1 MSTENRFQGR
11 GDIVIGLTP
20 LEQPDTNLA
29 LAICRTGAMG
39 VLDLGTDPAAAE
51 RALIEL
57 RDNATSAFGIRIG
70 RNFPLVAHDS
80 LLDTLP
86 PDTLILL
93 SADADTDVT
102 IAQSRNLAFA
112 CEVRNLQEALNAQG
126 SGAIALI
133 ARGDESGGCSSQ
145 LSTFILLQT
154 LVSCRDIH
162 LPIWACGG
170 IGLRTAAAALV
181 AGAAGVVLDIQL
193 ALLEES
199 HVPLTTRHLLDRI
212 DGAETSREG
221 EYRLIRPK
229 RSMSGTSLIA
239 GQDAYLARIFARRF
253 GNVPRTFAAFKNIKR
268 QLEFAEPGRPS
279 GLCETLGTQFPVLQG
294 PMTRVSDQAAFAASI
309 AAAGALPFVA
319 LALLDGPAS
328 LELLRQCQQQL
339 GDRPWGVGILGFA
352 DETIR
357 QAQLDAIGQIRPSHA
372 IIAGGRPAQVL
383 ALEGLGITSFVHVPS
398 PGLLTQFL
406 DAGVRR
412 FIFEGAEC
420 GGHIGPR
427 NSFPLWESQLDI
439 IESHIAQGQGK
450 TSAPIELVFAGGIHD
465 AASAAAVMAMTA
477 GIPSHLI
484 RVGILMGTA
493 YLFTEEAV
501 QHGAIGT
508 LFQQQLLLATR
519 TRLLE
524 TAPGHATRCLSTPF
538 VDEFQRCK
546 SAWLKEGKNERDIW
560 GELERLNLGRL
571 RLASKG
577 LRREGDSLEQV
588 DDAAQLSDGM
598 FMAGDISLLRSKT
611 STLHQLHEE
620 VTRRA
625 SEWFSQRIECM
636 REPAAEHA
644 SAPEPYRVAIVGIAC
659 AFAGSK
665 DVGAF
670 WQRIIDAAPSFTD
683 VPPSRWNA
691 ERYHGDHAVSSD
703 RIVSRRG
710 AFIDPIEF
718 DALGYGIPPASMAT
732 IEPIQLLSL
741 EMAQRA
747 LAHAGYGEGGF
758 DRSRTAVI
766 FGAEAGSELR
776 DALTLR
782 AVLPTYTDSVPDF
795 LQEQLPRFTED
806 TFPGTLSN
814 VIAGRIASRLD
825 LGGGNFTVDA
835 ACASSLA
842 ALDMAC
848 KELRL
853 GHSDMVLC
861 GGADLHNGISDY
873 MMFNS
878 AGALSPSGR
887 SLPFDAHSDGIVLG
901 EGVACL
907 VLKRVE
913 DAQRDGD
920 RIYSVIEAIGSASD
934 GRGKGLT
941 APRPEG
947 QHAALRRAYAQA
959 RRSPAEI
966 GLIEAHGTGTAVGDR
981 TELSSLSRVL
991 DDAAAASG
999 RCVLGS
1005 VKSLI
1010 GHTKCAAGLAGIIKA
1025 SLALHTGIRPPT
1037 THITTPSTA
1046 WPSEGALRLQT
1057 VAQPWLTGGK
1067 QRVAGV
1073 SAFGFG
1079 GANFHAVLSN
1089 DAMMDV
1095 DPSLAHRP
1103 CELILIRG
1111 ASRDMANSVIGPLLE
1126 MLATQAPLPAL
1137 HQVASDVCAQSDQ
1150 TQPVHFAFV
1159 AKNTQHFTALLRS
1172 AREGLPIA
1180 GELYIRNESEPTPGK
1195 LAFLFPGQGS
1205 QRPNMLR
1212 ELPTFIPSL
1221 RKCLASEP
1229 DIADA
1234 WFTGHPFDDDAR
1246 ARQINR
1252 LKDTRVAQPALG
1264 IASMMAASVLEG
1276 LGVTPDMAAGHSYG
1290 ELVAFWS
1297 AGAFDERALLRLS
1310 KQRAQCI
1317 HDAIETDPGAMA
1329 AVAASPAIILPLLA
1343 LSEATSDI
1351 VCANHNAP
1359 DQTVISG
1366 STAAISAACAL
1377 LKEKGVG
1384 VRPLAVA
1391 CAFHSPIVA
1400 SASAPFRDVL
1410 AKVAFS
1416 PLRHQVWS
1424 NRLATPHAMDASA
1437 AEQEL
1442 AAQIAHPV
1450 RFVDQIL
1457 AMHDAGARTFVEV
1470 GPGNVLCSLTRAIL
1484 GSRTY
1489 RALSID
1495 PHGDGTLAG
1504 LLQTVAG
1511 LAVAGVAINESW
1523 LLQGRACSPA
1533 PGNLGCGA
1541 KWLVDGHFVRTPDGM
1556 PLAGGLKPPAPI
1568 PSLYSQAPL
1577 RTQKPST
1584 DVALIEQFIQS
1595 TSDAIASQRD
1605 VLLQH
1610 LGSRPVTPWSVAID
1624 QPIEVASAGLT
1635 HAKKTPEDA
1644 PTKLVR
1650 ADTSNDSMS
1659 KMITRIIAE
1668 RTGYPANVLAN
1679 DLDLES
1685 DLSIDSIKRAEI
1697 VGHILQ
1703 SLKDRGM
1710 AHANDLHVADAL
1722 AQARTISAICEIIAT
1737 NDGENTIS
1745 TEETVDIS
1753 QADVLE
1759 TVIHAIC
1766 ERTGYPS
1773 HAVAADLDIESDLS
1787 IDSIKR
1793 AEIAGHLA
1801 QVFSITE
1808 DTARVD
1814 ALIASRTPSAMASV
1828 LQQGATSRNTAT
1840 HPTGAST
1847 LEGIA
1852 PTRLIERLDPMP
1864 ALASDSRLR
1873 ERNIYVVSSPAG
1885 LLEAI
1890 VSAATDATVSLAP
1903 NPFTAATA
1911 AHTADCVIDTSAL
1924 DPSEF
1929 PAQYDIW
1936 KEYLVAEPRR
1946 LIIIC
1951 RSDNAVL
1958 CASLRGFFRCA
1969 AREYPST
1976 TIRLVELDAHA
1987 SDEYAAGIVLAEL
2000 CDDSTL
2006 PIVAYQDNS
2015 RLAPALVDSALPQAS
2030 GTPKSKNSTW
2040 LLIGGARGITGLI
2053 AKRLA
2058 TGVSRIVLVGRTD
2071 DRAIERDESLADF
2084 SSVNALRGA
2093 ILEREMANNPS
2104 EATRMAKDI
2113 LARREVRQTI
2123 SAIEA
2128 LGCCVSYHK
2137 LDITEDACI
2146 DTLLADVERLH
2157 GPIHGIVH
2165 AAGIIEDR
2173 LIADKDNESFKRVWS
2188 AKIDGARQLTQACEK
2203 LRQTPEVLVM
2213 FGSIAAMF
2221 GNRGQCD
2228 YAAANSALDALTREC
2243 SPRVAERVITMHWG
2257 PWAPLGEGQGGMV
2270 SPELARQ
2277 FAAQDIAMIRP
2288 DSGVDAFFAEIDI
2301 STESRYS
2308 VVYSAGSW

>member
-11 GDIVIGLTP
+11 SDIVIGLTP
-20 LEQPDTNLA
+20 LEQPDTNLT
-29 LAICRTGAMG
+29 LAICRTGAIG
-39 VLDLGTDPAAAE
+39 VLDLGTDPAVAE
-51 RALIEL
+51 KALIEL

-70 RNFPLVAHDS
+70 RNFPPAAYDS

-86 PDTLILL
+86 PDTLVLL
-93 SADADTDVT
+93 SADADTGVN
-102 IAQSRNLAFA
+102 IARSRNLAFA
-112 CEVRNLQEALNAQG
+112 CEVRGLQEALNAQG

-154 LVSCRDIH
+154 LVSNADIH

-212 DGAETSREG
+212 DGAETTREG

-229 RSMSGTSLIA
+229 RSTSGTSLIA

-253 GNVPRTFAAFKNIKR
+253 GNVPRTFAAFRNIRR
-268 QLEFAEPGRPS
+268 QLQLAEPGRPS
-279 GLCETLGTQFPVLQG
+279 GLCETLGTRIPVLQG
-294 PMTRVSDQAAFAASI
+294 PMTRVSDQAAFASSV

-339 GDRPWGVGILGFA
+339 GDQPWGVGILGFA
-352 DETIR
+352 DEAIR
-357 QAQLDAIGQIRPSHA
+357 QAQLDAIVQIRPSHA
-372 IIAGGRPAQVL
+372 IIAGGRPAQAL
-383 ALEGLGITSFVHVPS
+383 ALEALGITTFVHVPS

-439 IESHIAQGQGK
+439 VESQLAQEQGK
-450 TSAPIELVFAGGIHD
+450 ISAPIELVFAGGIHD
-465 AASAAAVMAMTA
+465 AASASAVMAMTA
-477 GIPSHLI
+477 GMANQLI
-484 RVGILMGTA
+484 RTGILMGTA

-501 QHGAIGT
+501 RHGAIGQ
-508 LFQQQLLLATR
+508 LFQQQLLLATG

-546 SAWLKEGKNERDIW
+546 NTWLKEGKNERDIW
-560 GELERLNLGRL
+560 SALEQLNLGRL

-577 LRREGDSLEQV
+577 LRREGGSLKQA

-625 SEWFSQRIECM
+625 TEWFSQNIERM
-636 REPAAEHA
+636 REPAVEHA

-659 AFAGSK
+659 AFAGSEN
-665 DVGAF
+665 VGAF
-670 WQRIIDAAPSFTD
+670 WQRIIDASPSFTD
-683 VPPSRWNA
+683 IPSSRWNA
-691 ERYHGDHAVSSD
+691 DRYHGNHAISSD
-703 RIVSRRG
+703 RVASRRG
-710 AFIDPIEF
+710 AFIDPVEF
-718 DALGYGIPPASMAT
+718 DALSYGIPPASMAT

-747 LAHAGYGEGGF
+747 LAHAGYGKGGF

-782 AVLPTYTDSVPDF
+782 AVLPTYIDSVPDL

-806 TFPGTLSN
+806 TFPGMLSN

-901 EGVACL
+901 EGIACL

-947 QHAALRRAYAQA
+947 QQAALRRAYAQA
-959 RRSPAEI
+959 QRSPAEV
-966 GLIEAHGTGTAVGDR
+966 GLVEAHGTGTAVGDR

-991 DDAAAASG
+991 DDASAAPG
-999 RCVLGS
+999 HCVLGS

-1037 THITTPSTA
+1037 THITTPSAA

-1079 GANFHAVLSN
+1079 GTNFHTVLSN
-1089 DAMMDV
+1089 DAVMDV

-1111 ASRDMANSVIGPLLE
+1111 ASRNTANSVIDRLLE
-1126 MLATQAPLPAL
+1126 MFATQAPLPAL
-1137 HQVASDVCAQSDQ
+1137 HQVTSDVFAQSDQ
-1150 TQPVHFAFV
+1150 SQPAHFAFV
-1159 AKNTQHFTALLRS
+1159 ARDIQHFTSLLRS

-1180 GELYIRNESEPTPGK
+1180 GELYIRNENEAAPEK

-1212 ELPTFIPSL
+1212 ELPTFIPGL
-1221 RKCLASEP
+1221 RRYLASEP

-1264 IASMMAASVLEG
+1264 IASMMAARALEG

-1297 AGAFDERALLRLS
+1297 AGAIDEHTLLTLS

-1317 HDAIETDPGAMA
+1317 HDAIESDPGAMA

-1343 LSEATSDI
+1343 VSEATSDI

-1366 STAAISAACAL
+1366 PTTAISAACAL
-1377 LKEKGVG
+1377 LKAQGVG

-1400 SASAPFRDVL
+1400 SASAPFRDLL

-1424 NRLATPHAMDASA
+1424 NRLATPHAMDASTA
-1437 AEQEL
+1437 GQEL

-1457 AMHDAGARTFVEV
+1457 AMHDAGARTFIEV
-1470 GPGNVLCSLTRAIL
+1470 GPGNVLCGLTRAIL
-1484 GSRTY
+1484 GGRKY

-1504 LLQTVAG
+1504 LLQTVAA

-1523 LLQGRACSPA
+1523 LLQGRTCSRTPERA
-1533 PGNLGCGA
+1533 GCDA
-1541 KWLVDGHFVRTPDGM
+1541 KWLVDGHFVRTADGM
-1556 PLAGGLKPPAPI
+1556 PLAGGLKPTAPI
-1568 PSLYSQAPL
+1568 PSLCSPASP
-1577 RTQKPST
+1577 RTQELST

-1610 LGSRPVTPWSVAID
+1610 LGSRPEAPRSATID
-1624 QPIEVASAGLT
+1624 QPIEAASAGLA
-1635 HAKKTPEDA
+1635 HAKNTPENA
-1644 PTKLVR
+1644 LAKPVR
-1650 ADTSNDSMS
+1650 ADTSTDSIAE
-1659 KMITRIIAE
+1659 MITRIIAE
-1668 RTGYPANVLAN
+1668 RTGYPTDVLTN

-1697 VGHILQ
+1697 VGHVLQ
-1703 SLKDRGM
+1703 SLKGRGM
-1710 AHANDLHVADAL
+1710 AQANDVHVADAL
-1722 AQARTISAICEIIAT
+1722 AQARTISAMCEIIAIG
-1737 NDGENTIS
+1737 DDANTIS
-1745 TEETVDIS
+1745 IEEPVDIS

-1759 TVIHAIC
+1759 TVIQAIC

-1773 HAVAADLDIESDLS
+1773 HAVTADLDIESDLS

-1801 QVFSITE
+1801 QAFSITT

-1814 ALIASRTPSAMASV
+1814 ALTAARTPSAMASV
-1828 LQQGATSRNTAT
+1828 LQQGATPQHTAT
-1840 HPTGAST
+1840 DKTGAST

-1852 PTRLIERLDPMP
+1852 PTRLIERLEAIP
-1864 ALASDSRLR
+1864 ALASDGRLHW
-1873 ERNIYVVSSPAG
+1873 RNMYVVSSPTT

-1890 VSAATDATVSLAP
+1890 ARRTNDATVCLVP
-1903 NPFTAATA
+1903 NPLATVTA
-1911 AHTADCVIDTSAL
+1911 AHTADWIIDTGSLA
-1924 DPSEF
+1924 PSEF
-1929 PAQYDIW
+1929 PAQYDTW
-1936 KEYLVAEPRR
+1936 KGYLAAEPRR
-1946 LIIIC
+1946 LIAIC
-1951 RSDNAVL
+1951 RSDDAVL

-1976 TIRLVELDAHA
+1976 TIRLVELDAQA
-1987 SDEYAAGIVLAEL
+1987 SDDYAASIALAEL
-2000 CDDSTL
+2000 CDDSAL
-2006 PIVAYQDNS
+2006 PVVVYQDSS
-2015 RLAPALVDSALPQAS
+2015 RLTPVLAESALPQGAGVS
-2030 GTPKSKNSTW
+2030 ESRNSTW
-2040 LLIGGARGITGLI
+2040 LLIGGARGITGLM

-2058 TGVSRIVLVGRTD
+2058 AGVCRIVLVGRTD
-2071 DRAIERDESLADF
+2071 DCAIEEDESLINF
-2084 SSVNALRGA
+2084 SSINALRGA
-2093 ILEREMANNPS
+2093 ILAHKMANNPP

-2123 SAIEA
+2123 DAIEA
-2128 LGCCVSYHK
+2128 LGCRVSYHK
-2137 LDITEDACI
+2137 LDITEDAGI

-2173 LIADKDNESFKRVWS
+2173 LIADKDNDSFKRVWS
-2188 AKIDGARQLTQACEK
+2188 AKMDGARKLIRACERLK
-2203 LRQTPEVLVM
+2203 QTPDVLVM

-2221 GNRGQCD
+2221 GNRGQSD

-2243 SPRVAERVITMHWG
+2243 SPRVAARVITMHWG

-2270 SPELARQ
+2270 SPELAKQ
-2277 FAAQDIAMIRP
+2277 FAAQDIAMIQP
-2288 DSGVDAFFAEIDI
+2288 DAGVDAFFAEINI
-2301 STESRYS
+2301 STECRYS